1 MTYMQYFDDI
11 SFHISPNNK
20 KLDISKIYAKWA
32 VEKCSIWNFQTPIKL
47 RNSKNKSVQI
57 ISGHPVSKHPLSSCQ
72 LVVLPVFWWAGVC
85 WMGKRL
91 NQSNW
96 VGVELALSLAKMLHL
111 FKEVYK
117 DWRDDVLVVATLHK
131 FGIEGQFT
139 YLITWKSNL

>member
-1 MTYMQYFDDI
+1 M
-11 SFHISPNNK
+11 
-20 KLDISKIYAKWA
+20 
-32 VEKCSIWNFQTPIKL
+32 
-47 RNSKNKSVQI
+47 
-57 ISGHPVSKHPLSSCQ
+57 
-72 LVVLPVFWWAGVC
+72 C